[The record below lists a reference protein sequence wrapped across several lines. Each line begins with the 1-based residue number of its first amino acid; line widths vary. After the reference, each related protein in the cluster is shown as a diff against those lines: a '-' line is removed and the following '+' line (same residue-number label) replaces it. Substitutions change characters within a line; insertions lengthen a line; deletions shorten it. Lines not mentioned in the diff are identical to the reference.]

1 MYSELNPLSHSG
13 NLKEGHFII
22 KGTIHQGDITIF
34 SVYVHNIRA
43 PKYIKQSLIDL
54 KRKKDSSTVA
64 IADFKTPLSVMHRI
78 SRQKINKET
87 VDLNI
92 IDLTGIY
99 KTFYAIAPE
108 CAFFSGTYD
117 TLISMGHMLV
127 KSQNKFQEI

>member
-1 MYSELNPLSHSG
+1 MFKANFKIPEVRNRCNTVIAGDFNTTLLILN
-13 NLKEGHFII
+13 K
-22 KGTIHQGDITIF
+22 
-34 SVYVHNIRA
+34 
-43 PKYIKQSLIDL
+43 
-54 KRKKDSSTVA
+54 SSTE
-64 IADFKTPLSVMHRI
+64 
-78 SRQKINKET
+78 KINKET